1 MKVGTTAAK
10 VEDIAAIERQVED
23 ALLEIASRELGMN
36 KEDLVV
42 RDADPATDFGLS
54 TSEWTLDAAAAGYTT
69 YIDTTVADNR
79 FIAIYG
85 VGRDAGENFTLVKF
99 ESGAKT
105 LDIWDASVTD
115 VTQTKIKVA
124 RSPII
129 YRQNMPC
136 KISVY
141 ATAAATVKPILLAKV
156 VEPKGKTISP

>member
-1 MKVGTTAAK
+1 MKVGTTVAK
-10 VEDIAAIERQVED
+10 IEDIAEVERKVEE
-23 ALLEIASRELGMN
+23 ALLDISSRELGMD

-42 RDADPATDFGLS
+42 RDADPATDFGLP
-54 TSEWTLDAAAAGYTT
+54 TSEWGMSAAATGYNT
-69 YIDTTVADNR
+69 YIDTTIADNK
-79 FIAIYG
+79 FVGIYG
-85 VGRDAGENFTLVKF
+85 VGRTANDEFTLVKF

-115 VTQTKIKVA
+115 VTQTQVKAA

-141 ATAAATVKPILLAKV
+141 ATAATNIKPILLAKV
-156 VEPKGKTISP
+156 VEPRGKTVSP